1 MNASFPYGPATACQ
15 RWTRRRM
22 SFRPA
27 GELFNPDRH
36 EVVLLNDTD
45 AKAFC
50 AAHHYA
56 SAMPPARLRVGLMRK
71 MAFSADALVGL
82 AVFSVPMQ
90 NAVLEKYLKA
100 DMETG
105 AELGRF
111 VCTEAV
117 EGNGES
123 WLIRAACRL
132 LQRETKIRSIVS
144 YCDPVPRV
152 DEFGNITKF
161 GHLGTIYQAVSAK
174 LLGRSSPRTLVLSR
188 SGQVISERALSK
200 ICAGDSGAAYAYRQL
215 LAAGAPEREWGE
227 EPGDYV
233 RRALS
238 SDAFT
243 RIRHPGNYVYG
254 MGCGNKLERRL
265 VSTRMGPGLPYPK
278 AQPASVASGNERTS
292 ANLGLNVFAA

>member
-1 MNASFPYGPATACQ
+1 MNADFPYGPAQACQ
-15 RWTRRRM
+15 RWTKRRV

-27 GELFNPDRH
+27 GELFNPERH

-50 AAHHYA
+50 AEHHYA
-56 SAMPPARLRVGLMRK
+56 GTLPPARLRVGLMRK
-71 MAFSADALVGL
+71 MAFSQDALVGL

-144 YCDPVPRV
+144 YCDPLPRT
-152 DEFGNITKF
+152 DEFGRITKY
-161 GHLGTIYQAVSAK
+161 GHVGTIYQASSAK
-174 LLGRSSPRTLVLSR
+174 FLGRSSPRTLVLSR

-200 ICAGDSGAAYAYRQL
+200 IRASESGAAYAYRQL

-233 RRALS
+233 RRALIS
-238 SDAFT
+238 GAFT
-243 RIRHPGNYVYG
+243 KVRHPGNYVYG
-254 MGCGNKLERRL
+254 IGCGNKLERRL
-265 VSTRMGPGLPYPK
+265 ASSRLGPGLPYPK
-278 AQPASVASGNERTS
+278 AQQASIASGDDCES
-292 ANLGLNVFAA
+292 ANMDFNVFAA